1 MASWVGSMFTLPAP
15 LAWYPSGP
23 SFHFMSMIQPL
34 SGDNSV
40 FGICFII
47 GGVRCGSSSSFRT
60 SVEPRNAPANGAN
73 HPKKGRQQLFSNH
86 SRDSCDSGV
95 TELNQIIA
103 VVGA

>member
-40 FGICFII
+40 LGICLIS
-47 GGVRCGSSSSFRT
+47 GGDSVSMLTTSSYVSSR
-60 SVEPRNAPANGAN
+60 EI
-73 HPKKGRQQLFSNH
+73 GRQNGNPVS
-86 SRDSCDSGV
+86 DPEEPEAIPG
-95 TELNQIIA
+95 IA
-103 VVGA
+103 SDLDQVFPVVGAEAES